1 MVLKRD
7 GLNSS
12 DSANYRQEIE
22 VSNVTPLSKVL
33 QCIVAIIYLDINDL
47 LPSKQSGFRKNH
59 SLGSYILDR
68 LLSDLYGAMDVA
80 QISLGLLRC
89 SAQLLT
95 LLAIIYS
102 FNAFLLL
109 LGLQTNR

>member
-1 MVLKRD
+1 MICFPPMQL
-7 GLNSS
+7 
-12 DSANYRQEIE
+12 
-22 VSNVTPLSKVL
+22 
-33 QCIVAIIYLDINDL
+33 
-47 LPSKQSGFRKNH
+47 SGFRNNH
-59 SLGSYILDR
+59 SEILLDR

-80 QISLGLLRC
+80 QISLGPLRC